1 MCAPSFIIQ
10 VFIPTR
16 GYFKFIFL
24 STNLK
29 IADLDWLLG
38 IVLWQKYSF
47 TEGNRPGCLVGIVPR
62 FTVAPSNR
70 PMNSTSQKLRF
81 GRRPRFWFFHSYTM
95 RSFPKLLSLHRTPS
109 VCVPH
114 FCYKKNISLRSC
126 GTIESQRVCVKNAG
140 NAIILARIEKFP
152 FR

>member
-10 VFIPTR
+10 VLIPTS
-16 GYFKFIFL
+16 GYFKFTFL

-47 TEGNRPGCLVGIVPR
+47 TEGNWPGCLVGIVPR
-62 FTVAPSNR
+62 FSVAPSKR
-70 PMNSTSQKLRF
+70 PMTSTSLKLRF
-81 GRRPRFWFFHSYTM
+81 ERRPRFWFFHSYTM
-95 RSFPKLLSLHRTPS
+95 RSFPKLLFLHRTPS
-109 VCVPH
+109 LWVPH

-126 GTIESQRVCVKNAG
+126 GTIGSKCVYVKNAG
-140 NAIILARIEKFP
+140 NAIILAGIQKFP
-152 FR
+152 SR